1 MSCDLGSQG
10 LLPLSEFNE
19 FLTIASGI
27 KKISA
32 ELGRSLS
39 TVLLVGSQRGI
50 RQLEELGLEL
60 GSNVEVIDE
69 VSSHPTLDE
78 VRKTMSRFPRLQSF
92 EVMAIGG
99 GSAIDF
105 AKGLIL
111 EFSKIESRCQKFQAV
126 PTTAGSGSE
135 CTTFATFWDGATKQS
150 LDDKS
155 LLPSSAI
162 YIPELL
168 RSQTAKQFVAA
179 TSDAV
184 AHSLDTLW
192 NKNATTES
200 KGYAEAALE
209 LLIPVVE
216 YFPSQPTN
224 APPSL
229 LQAAQHGA
237 ALAGQAININKTSI
251 SHALSYPLTTRLD
264 IPHGLATGLT
274 LRSILRLVLA
284 SEIEE
289 EMRYRLQKRIG
300 IAAKVTKSTLS
311 FLESES
317 LNISKAVPSLVQE
330 TLGYSR
336 LSNFVLEVTESGLE
350 KVLEDSLFIP

>member
-1 MSCDLGSQG
+1 V
-10 LLPLSEFNE
+10 SEFNE

-27 KKISA
+27 KLINA
-32 ELGRSLS
+32 ELDRSLS
-39 TVLLVGSQRGI
+39 PVLLVGSQRGI
-50 RQLEELGLEL
+50 HQLEGYGLKF

-69 VSSHPTLDE
+69 VSSHPTLEE
-78 VRKTMSRFPRLQSF
+78 VRKTMSRFPRFQSF
-92 EVMAIGG
+92 EVIAIGG

-111 EFSKIESRCQKFQAV
+111 EFEKIGIKCQKFQAV

-150 LDDKS
+150 LDDES
-155 LLPSSAI
+155 LLPGNAI

-192 NKNATTES
+192 NKNATSES
-200 KGYAEAALE
+200 NGYAEAALK
-209 LLIPVVE
+209 LLLPVVE
-216 YFPSQPTN
+216 FLPNQPTN

-237 ALAGQAININKTSI
+237 ALAGQAINISRTSI
-251 SHALSYPLTTRLD
+251 SHALSYPLTTRLE

-274 LRSILRLVLA
+274 LRSILNIVLD

-289 EMRYRLQKRIG
+289 ELRSRLQKYIG
-300 IAAKVTKSTLS
+300 MAAKVTGSTLG
-311 FLESES
+311 FLVSES
-317 LNISKAVPSLVQE
+317 VDISKLVPTLVQD

-336 LSNFVLEVTESGLE
+336 LNNFVMDVTASDLEQ
-350 KVLEDSLFIP
+350 VLIDSFFIP

>member
-1 MSCDLGSQG
+1 V
-10 LLPLSEFNE
+10 SEFNE
-19 FLTIASGI
+19 FLTMASGMKLI
-27 KKISA
+27 NA
-32 ELGRSLS
+32 ELDRCISP
-39 TVLLVGSQRGI
+39 VLLVGSQRGI
-50 RQLEELGLEL
+50 QQLEGYGLEF

-69 VSSHPTLDE
+69 VSSHPTLEE
-78 VRKTMSRFPRLQSF
+78 VLKTISRLPRFQTF
-92 EVMAIGG
+92 EVIAIGG
-99 GSAIDF
+99 GSVIDF

-111 EFSKIESRCQKFQAV
+111 EFAKIGSKCQKFQAV

-150 LDDKS
+150 LDDES
-155 LLPSSAI
+155 LLPSNAI

-184 AHSLDTLW
+184 AHCLDTLW
-192 NKNATTES
+192 NKNATSES

-216 YFPSQPTN
+216 YLPNEPTN

-237 ALAGQAININKTSI
+237 ALAGQAINISRTSI

-274 LRSILRLVLA
+274 LRSILTLVLA
-284 SEIEE
+284 SEIAE
-289 EMRYRLQKRIG
+289 EMRSRLQKQIG
-300 IAAKVTKSTLS
+300 IAAKVTESTLG

-317 LNISKAVPSLVQE
+317 VNISKAVPNLVRD

-336 LSNFVLEVTESGLE
+336 LSNFVLEVTESELE
-350 KVLEDSLFIP
+350 KVLEDSFFIP

>member
-1 MSCDLGSQG
+1 M
-10 LLPLSEFNE
+10 SEFIE
-19 FLTIASGI
+19 FLTIASGVKVI
-27 KKISA
+27 HA
-32 ELGRSLS
+32 ELDRSLS
-39 TVLLVGSQRGI
+39 PVLLVGSQRGI
-50 RQLEELGLEL
+50 QQLEGYGLKFD
-60 GSNVEVIDE
+60 SNVQVIDE
-69 VSSHPTLDE
+69 VSSHPTLEE
-78 VRKTMSRFPRLQSF
+78 VRKTMSRFPWFQTF
-92 EVMAIGG
+92 EVIAIGG

-111 EFSKIESRCQKFQAV
+111 ELAKIERKCQKFQAV

-150 LDDKS
+150 LDDES
-155 LLPSSAI
+155 LLPGNAI

-192 NKNATTES
+192 NKNATSES

-209 LLIPVVE
+209 LLLPVVE
-216 YFPSQPTN
+216 YLPNQPTN

-237 ALAGQAININKTSI
+237 ALAGQAINISKTSI

-274 LRSILRLVLA
+274 LRSILTLVLA
-284 SEIEE
+284 SEIEK
-289 EMRYRLQKRIG
+289 EMRSRLQKHIG
-300 IAAKVTKSTLS
+300 IAAKVTESSLG
-311 FLESES
+311 FLVSES
-317 LNISKAVPSLVQE
+317 VNISEAVPALVQDA
-330 TLGYSR
+330 LGYSR
-336 LSNFVLEVTESGLE
+336 LSNFVMEVTASDLE
-350 KVLEDSLFIP
+350 QVLMDSFFIP